1 MEGLTFESELVGGE
15 RWRSRDAIAEVRADR
30 LEVSS
35 KGIFSNVGATGKL
48 MKTFVA
54 MLKSS

>member
-1 MEGLTFESELVGGE
+1 V
-15 RWRSRDAIAEVRADR
+15 EVRADR

-35 KGIFSNVGATGKL
+35 KAVLSQVDVTGKL
-48 MKTFVA
+48 MKFFVA

>member
-30 LEVSS
+30 LEVSLN
-35 KGIFSNVGATGKL
+35 GVLSNLGATGKS

-54 MLKSS
+54 MLKS